1 MTDTALRIEHR
12 GPVVILESQDPP
24 RNRMTFEYMDELERA
39 VIALRDDRDARAVVI
54 TASGE
59 EHFSVGMDLKQL
71 MSSAQERGG
80 FEAVLDQRLRVLSLI
95 EQLNKPVI
103 ATMFGYCL
111 GGGLELPLAC
121 HFRLAATEGAH
132 IGLPELDLGTVPA
145 WGGTARLTRTVG
157 RAHALDM
164 ILRAKKID
172 GPTALAIG
180 LVHELHP
187 VAELKA
193 KSGRARRGT
202 RCAATD
208 RRGRSLAC
216 GGRCRT
222 PTARRRAAHR
232 TRRRPQMQ
240 QLDRPDRRHDRIPRE
255 ATTTFPRPMTNAPAA
270 KDPTNPAPPLATGTT
285 RRAIS
290 VRDHQGCSR
299 SPT

>member
-1 MTDTALRIEHR
+1 VVSEELHVNCAKMVMRTNTRGGTGNIARFGSAAGEEDTMMETALRVERR
-12 GPVVILESQDPP
+12 GPVVVLENHDPP

-39 VIALRDDRDARAVVI
+39 VIALRDDRDTRAVVI
-54 TASGE
+54 TAAGD

-71 MSSAQERGG
+71 MSGAQARGG

-95 EQLNKPVI
+95 EQLDKPVI

-121 HFRLAATEGAH
+121 HFRLAAAEGAR

-157 RAHALDM
+157 RANALDM

-187 VAELKA
+187 VAELKTKA
-193 KSGRARRGT
+193 VELAEELAAQPPIAVAGVLRAVVGAEHLPLEDALRIERDAVRRCSSSADQTEGM
-202 RCAATD
+202 
-208 RRGRSLAC
+208 
-216 GGRCRT
+216 
-222 PTARRRAAHR
+222 TAFLEK
-232 TRRRPQMQ
+232 RRP
-240 QLDRPDRRHDRIPRE
+240 R
-255 ATTTFPRPMTNAPAA
+255 F
-270 KDPTNPAPPLATGTT
+270 
-285 RRAIS
+285 
-290 VRDHQGCSR
+290 QGR
-299 SPT
+299 